1 MKNIL
6 QIIKK
11 NITKI
16 SIIGL
21 FLALSANSA
30 CYEEPKDQRTGFG
43 FKSSEL
49 LQK

>member
-1 MKNIL
+1 MKNIF

-21 FLALSANSA
+21 FLALSANDK
-30 CYEEPKDQRTGFG
+30 CEDPRDNRTGFG

>member
-1 MKNIL
+1 MKNIF

-21 FLALSANSA
+21 FLALSANA
-30 CYEEPKDQRTGFG
+30 ECEDPKDHRTGLV